1 MDRKLYPV
9 HIIESLHTCTYFLY
23 RRLSTIAHIFN
34 PLNVAENKK
43 KPNKQK
49 KKLVYVCQK
58 LNNHKKEE
66 IKLRLRKICNSR
78 KPDTWYLAMYIL

>member
-43 KPNKQK
+43 KNKQTEK
-49 KKLVYVCQK
+49 KVGLCVPKIKQSQK
-58 LNNHKKEE
+58 RRN
-66 IKLRLRKICNSR
+66 
-78 KPDTWYLAMYIL
+78 